1 MTVNRTPYP
10 LALIREKKKKTATET
25 ATEKPLAGN
34 AYSVNSVST
43 FNYRKDSPER
53 PLTLAVRPVQG
64 HVLIST
70 EVRKNM
76 LISV

>member
-1 MTVNRTPYP
+1 MTVNRTSYP
-10 LALIREKKKKTATET
+10 LALIENKKQKT

-34 AYSVNSVST
+34 AYSVNSIST
-43 FNYRKDSPER
+43 FNYRKNSPER
-53 PLTLAVRPVQG
+53 AFTLAVRPVQG

>member
-1 MTVNRTPYP
+1 MTVNRTSYP
-10 LALIREKKKKTATET
+10 LALIEKKKKITKT
-25 ATEKPLAGN
+25 ATEKPLVGN
-34 AYSVNSVST
+34 AYSVNSIST

-70 EVRKNM
+70 ELER
-76 LISV
+76 IC